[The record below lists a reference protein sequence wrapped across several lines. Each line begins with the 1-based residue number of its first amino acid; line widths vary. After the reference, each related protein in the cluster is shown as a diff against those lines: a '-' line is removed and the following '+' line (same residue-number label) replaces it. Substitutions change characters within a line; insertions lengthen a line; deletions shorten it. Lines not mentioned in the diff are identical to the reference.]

1 MHIYRQNFTQF
12 IVRTSFTDSFLLL
25 NNSQILNVAKGVYVR
40 DNIITFVC
48 ASVGLTRLAIARG
61 GPSSE

>member
-48 ASVGLTRLAIARG
+48 ASVGLTR
-61 GPSSE
+61 